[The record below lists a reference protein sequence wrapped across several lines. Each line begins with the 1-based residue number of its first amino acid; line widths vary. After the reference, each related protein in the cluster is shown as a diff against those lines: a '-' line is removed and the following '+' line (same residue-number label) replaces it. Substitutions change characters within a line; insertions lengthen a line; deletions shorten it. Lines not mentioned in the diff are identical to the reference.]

1 MSGAGTRPDC
11 CHTGTRQGWR
21 AATHG
26 FSGVWA
32 VTWAVLQAETA
43 QSDTCQK
50 LIRLLEAGAPEDS
63 NDWPEDLRQY
73 HLYKKALLVVD
84 GVVMY
89 REATDPSIPEFPDT

>member
-50 LIRLLEAGAPEDS
+50 LIRLLEAGAPE
-63 NDWPEDLRQY
+63 
-73 HLYKKALLVVD
+73 VVD